1 MRKIKL
7 PMQESI
13 SKELIID
20 LIEKHQAEKD
30 RILKLKEYYKNNN
43 DIKNRT
49 QSDSNKPNN
58 LLSHGYARYITDS
71 FCGYFLGRPV
81 TYKSMNKNLL
91 EQITNCFTYND
102 EVGNNI
108 SVAQE
113 VSIGGYAY
121 EIMYMDNESNLRFK
135 GVNTDEMIV
144 VYDNTIEE
152 KIQFAIRYYDVYSL
166 EDEEIKEVVLYT
178 NNEVVLYSFKDDNLE
193 EIERQTHY
201 FNDVPVIDYDNNDN
215 RLGDFEP
222 VLSLIDAYDK
232 TQSDTANDFEYFTN
246 ALLVVSG
253 ILINDDENESP
264 LDFKNNR
271 VLNFADGDSKA
282 EYLIKNINDTA
293 LENYKD
299 RLNNDIHRFSNV
311 VNMSDENFGGNLTG
325 IAIKHKLTG
334 MEYVTGIKE
343 TKFRKGLM
351 RRIELAVNVLNIKT
365 NDVMLYTEIN
375 PVFTRNMPTNDE
387 EITNIAK
394 GLVGIVSD
402 QTVLSM
408 LPYIDDVQAEMEIKA
423 KEREGSLDPYIINNN
438 KTLDSNKEVDI
449 DE

>member
-7 PMQESI
+7 PMQENI
-13 SKELIID
+13 TND
-20 LIEKHQAEKD
+20 LIVKLIENHSEEKS

-43 DIKNRT
+43 AIKERT
-49 QSDSNKPNN
+49 QTDINKPNN

-71 FCGYFLGRPV
+71 FCGYFLGRPI
-81 TYKSMNKNLL
+81 TYKSINEALL
-91 EQITNCFTYND
+91 EQINNCFIYND

-108 SVAQE
+108 TLAQE
-113 VSIGGYAY
+113 ASISGYAY
-121 EIMYMDNESNLRFK
+121 EVMYIDEDSNLRFK
-135 GVNTDEMIV
+135 AINSEDMIV

-152 KIQFAIRYYDVYSL
+152 KIQFAIRYYDIYSL

-178 NNEVVLYSFKDDNLE
+178 KNEIIYYDFKDEALTE
-193 EIERQTHY
+193 KSREAHY
-201 FNDVPVIDYDNNDN
+201 FNDVPVVDYENNNN
-215 RLGDFEP
+215 RLGDYEP
-222 VLSLIDAYDK
+222 VISLIDAYDK
-232 TQSDTANDFEYFTN
+232 AQSDTGNDFEYFTN

-253 ILINDDENESP
+253 VVMESEDNQP
-264 LDFKNNR
+264 LNFKDNR
-271 VLNFADGDSKA
+271 VLNFADTNSKA
-282 EYLIKNINDTA
+282 EYLIKNINDSA

-311 VNMSDENFGGNLTG
+311 VNMSDESFGGNLTG

-343 TKFRKGLM
+343 TKFKKGLM
-351 RRIELAVNVLNIKT
+351 RRIELAVTVLNIKT
-365 NDVMLYTEIN
+365 NDLMLYTEIK

-408 LPYIDDVQAEMEIKA
+408 LPYVDDVTAELEIIA
-423 KEREGSLDPYIINNN
+423 KEKEN
-438 KTLDSNKEVDI
+438 TLDSYNLGALNE
-449 DE
+449 